1 MSIMENMPFVASDE
15 RVRKFLLPEKIVKTG
30 GNVKNTDAL
39 LRAKPLQIGLNEND
53 LCTLS
58 NDGGENA
65 FLVLDFGREIHGGIR
80 LLNFVS
86 EKTAYPRVRLTFGES
101 LSEAMSAVGQKGA
114 CNDHSVR
121 DFEIPLPSY
130 SDQEWGQTGFRFV
143 KIELCEQDA
152 GISLKSALAVFIYRD
167 LEYKGSFRCSDEKIN
182 KIYDTAAYTC
192 HLNLQHMVWDGIKRD
207 RLVWIGDMHPEMLTV
222 RSVFG
227 PLDIIA
233 KSLDFA
239 RDQAP
244 LPLYMNGMASYSL
257 WWLIIVWDWYFYTGD
272 NDFLKSE
279 GEYARSLLKQ
289 LCGKVGEDGGDCL
302 ESYFLDW
309 PTHQKPISEKSGVR
323 ALLKI
328 ALSKGQ
334 KLCSALGDKELSALC
349 GEKAEALAKLPPEH
363 QNQKQTA
370 AVAAL
375 AGLLSDNEAAKVIK
389 DGGVKGLSSYLL
401 FYTLKELSK
410 TDPEC
415 ALSLLKDY
423 ECRQLDRGATTFFED
438 YDVSWEQNAGDILSL
453 SKNEDIHGDRGDY
466 CYKGFRHS
474 LCHGWASGAVP
485 FLAECVAGIEIA
497 EPGCKKIRI
506 SPKMCGLDFI
516 KVSYPTPLGIL
527 KAEIKRSDDGFS
539 VEYSAPEGMTVEIAR
554 AF

>member
-30 GNVKNTDAL
+30 GNVKNTDAP

-272 NDFLKSE
+272 IDFFKSE

-349 GEKAEALAKLPPEH
+349 GEKAEALGKFSPEH

-527 KAEIKRSDDGFS
+527 KAEIRRSGNGFS
-539 VEYSAPEGMTVEIAR
+539 TEYSTPEGMTVEIV
-554 AF
+554 

>member
-272 NDFLKSE
+272 IDFFKSE

-349 GEKAEALAKLPPEH
+349 GEKAEALGKFSPEH

-527 KAEIKRSDDGFS
+527 KAEIRRSGNGFS
-539 VEYSAPEGMTVEIAR
+539 TEYSTPEGMTVEIV
-554 AF
+554 

>member
-192 HLNLQHMVWDGIKRD
+192 HLNLQYMVWDGIKRD

-272 NDFLKSE
+272 IDFLKSE

-349 GEKAEALAKLPPEH
+349 GEKAEALGKFSPEH

-527 KAEIKRSDDGFS
+527 KAEIRRSGNGFS
-539 VEYSAPEGMTVEIAR
+539 TEYSTPEGMTVEIV
-554 AF
+554 

>member
-239 RDQAP
+239 SDQAP

-272 NDFLKSE
+272 IDFLKSE

-289 LCGKVGEDGGDCL
+289 LCGKVGDDGGDCL

-309 PTHQKPISEKSGVR
+309 PTHQKPIFEKSGVR

-334 KLCSALGDKELSALC
+334 KLCSALGDGELAKLC
-349 GEKAEALAKLPPEH
+349 GKKAEALAKLPPEH

-453 SKNEDIHGDRGDY
+453 SKSEDIHGDRGDY

-516 KVSYPTPLGIL
+516 DVSYPTPLGIL

-539 VEYSAPEGMTVEIAR
+539 VEYSAPEGMTVEIA
-554 AF
+554 

>member
-143 KIELCEQDA
+143 KIELCEQYA

-272 NDFLKSE
+272 IDFLKSE

-289 LCGKVGEDGGDCL
+289 MCGKVGEDGGDCL

-527 KAEIKRSDDGFS
+527 KAEIRRSGNGFS
-539 VEYSAPEGMTVEIAR
+539 TEYSAPEGMTVEIV
-554 AF
+554 

>member
-239 RDQAP
+239 SDQAP

-272 NDFLKSE
+272 IDFLKSE

-334 KLCSALGDKELSALC
+334 KLCSALGDEELAKLC
-349 GEKAEALAKLPPEH
+349 GKKAEALAKLPPEH

-453 SKNEDIHGDRGDY
+453 SKSEDIHGDRGDY

-516 KVSYPTPLGIL
+516 EVSYPTPLGVL
-527 KAEIKRSDDGFS
+527 KAEIRRSGDGFS
-539 VEYSAPEGMTVEIAR
+539 TEYSAPEGMTVEIV
-554 AF
+554 

>member
-272 NDFLKSE
+272 IDFLKSE

-349 GEKAEALAKLPPEH
+349 GEKAEALGKFSPEH

-516 KVSYPTPLGIL
+516 DVSYPTPLGIL

-539 VEYSAPEGMTVEIAR
+539 VEYSAPEGMTVEIA
-554 AF
+554 

>member
-121 DFEIPLPSY
+121 DFEISLPSY

-272 NDFLKSE
+272 IDFLKSE

-349 GEKAEALAKLPPEH
+349 GEKAEALGKFSPEH

-527 KAEIKRSDDGFS
+527 KAEIRRSGNGFS
-539 VEYSAPEGMTVEIAR
+539 TEYSTPEGMTVEIV
-554 AF
+554 

>member
-244 LPLYMNGMASYSL
+244 LPLYMNGMASSSL

-272 NDFLKSE
+272 IDFLKSE

-349 GEKAEALAKLPPEH
+349 GEKAEALGKFSPEH

-527 KAEIKRSDDGFS
+527 KAEIRRSGNGFS
-539 VEYSAPEGMTVEIAR
+539 TEYSTPEGMTVEIV
-554 AF
+554 

>member
-272 NDFLKSE
+272 IDFFKSE

-289 LCGKVGEDGGDCL
+289 MCGKVGEDGGDCL

-375 AGLLSDNEAAKVIK
+375 SGLLSDNEAAKVIK

-516 KVSYPTPLGIL
+516 DVSYPTPLGIL
-527 KAEIKRSDDGFS
+527 KAEIRRSGNGFS
-539 VEYSAPEGMTVEIAR
+539 TEYSAPEGMTVEIV
-554 AF
+554 

>member
-272 NDFLKSE
+272 IDFLKSE

-334 KLCSALGDKELSALC
+334 KLCSALGDEELAKLC
-349 GEKAEALAKLPPEH
+349 GKKAEALAKLSPEH

-527 KAEIKRSDDGFS
+527 KAEIRRSGNGFS
-539 VEYSAPEGMTVEIAR
+539 TEYSAPEGMTVEIV
-554 AF
+554 

>member
-1 MSIMENMPFVASDE
+1 MSIMENMPFVAADE

-239 RDQAP
+239 SDQAP

-272 NDFLKSE
+272 IDFLKSE

-334 KLCSALGDKELSALC
+334 KLCSALGDEELAKLC
-349 GEKAEALAKLPPEH
+349 GKKAEALAKLPPEH

-516 KVSYPTPLGIL
+516 DVSYPTPLGIL

-539 VEYSAPEGMTVEIAR
+539 VEYSAPEGMTVEIA
-554 AF
+554 

>member
-272 NDFLKSE
+272 IDFLKSE

-323 ALLKI
+323 TLLKI

-516 KVSYPTPLGIL
+516 DVSYPTPLGIL
-527 KAEIKRSDDGFS
+527 KAEIKRSGNGFS
-539 VEYSAPEGMTVEIAR
+539 TEYSTPEGMTVEIV
-554 AF
+554 

>member
-272 NDFLKSE
+272 IDFLKSE

-349 GEKAEALAKLPPEH
+349 GEKAEALGKFSPEH

-516 KVSYPTPLGIL
+516 DVSYPTPLGIL
-527 KAEIKRSDDGFS
+527 KAEIRRSGNGFS
-539 VEYSAPEGMTVEIAR
+539 TEYSAPEGMTVEIV
-554 AF
+554 

>member
-222 RSVFG
+222 RLVFG

-272 NDFLKSE
+272 IDFLKSE

-289 LCGKVGEDGGDCL
+289 MCGKVGEDGGDCL

-527 KAEIKRSDDGFS
+527 KAEIRRSGNGFS
-539 VEYSAPEGMTVEIAR
+539 TEYSTPEGMTVEIV
-554 AF
+554 

>member
-207 RLVWIGDMHPEMLTV
+207 RLVWIGEMHPEMLTV

-272 NDFLKSE
+272 IDFLKSE

-527 KAEIKRSDDGFS
+527 KAEIRRSGNGFS
-539 VEYSAPEGMTVEIAR
+539 TEYSAPEGMTVEIV
-554 AF
+554 

>member
-272 NDFLKSE
+272 IDFLKSE
-279 GEYARSLLKQ
+279 GEYAWSLLKQ

-323 ALLKI
+323 TLLKI

-349 GEKAEALAKLPPEH
+349 GEKAEALGKFSPEH

-527 KAEIKRSDDGFS
+527 KAEIRRSGNGFS
-539 VEYSAPEGMTVEIAR
+539 TEYSAPEGMTVEIV
-554 AF
+554 

>member
-272 NDFLKSE
+272 IDFLKSE

-349 GEKAEALAKLPPEH
+349 GEKAEALGKFSPEH

-527 KAEIKRSDDGFS
+527 KAEIRRSGNGFS
-539 VEYSAPEGMTVEIAR
+539 TEYSAPEGMTVEIV
-554 AF
+554 

>member
-227 PLDIIA
+227 PIDIIA

-239 RDQAP
+239 SDQAP

-272 NDFLKSE
+272 IDFLKSE

-334 KLCSALGDKELSALC
+334 KLCSALGDEELAKLC
-349 GEKAEALAKLPPEH
+349 GKKAEALAKLPPEH

-516 KVSYPTPLGIL
+516 DVSYPTPLGIL

-539 VEYSAPEGMTVEIAR
+539 VEYSAPEGMTVEIA
-554 AF
+554 

>member
-39 LRAKPLQIGLNEND
+39 LRAKPLQIGLNESD

-272 NDFLKSE
+272 IDFLKSE

-349 GEKAEALAKLPPEH
+349 GEKAEALGKFSPEH

-438 YDVSWEQNAGDILSL
+438 YDVSWEQNAGDLLSL

-527 KAEIKRSDDGFS
+527 KAEIRRSGNGFS
-539 VEYSAPEGMTVEIAR
+539 TEYSTPEGMTVEIV
-554 AF
+554 

>member
-239 RDQAP
+239 SDQAP

-272 NDFLKSE
+272 IDFLKSE

-334 KLCSALGDKELSALC
+334 KLCSALGDEELAKLC
-349 GEKAEALAKLPPEH
+349 GKKAEALAKLPPEH

-516 KVSYPTPLGIL
+516 DVSYPTPLGIL

-539 VEYSAPEGMTVEIAR
+539 VEYSAPEGMTVEIA
-554 AF
+554 

>member
-239 RDQAP
+239 SDQAP

-272 NDFLKSE
+272 IDFLKSE
-279 GEYARSLLKQ
+279 GEYARSLLEQ

-334 KLCSALGDKELSALC
+334 KLCSALGDEELAKLC
-349 GEKAEALAKLPPEH
+349 GKKAEALAKLPPEH

-516 KVSYPTPLGIL
+516 DVSYPTPLGIL

-539 VEYSAPEGMTVEIAR
+539 VEYSAPEGMTVEIA
-554 AF
+554 

>member
-65 FLVLDFGREIHGGIR
+65 FLVLDFGREFHGGIR

-272 NDFLKSE
+272 IDFLKSE

-289 LCGKVGEDGGDCL
+289 MCGKVGEDGGDCL

-527 KAEIKRSDDGFS
+527 KAEIRRSGNGFS
-539 VEYSAPEGMTVEIAR
+539 TEYSAPEGMTVEIV
-554 AF
+554 

>member
-65 FLVLDFGREIHGGIR
+65 FLVLDFGREFHGGIR

-272 NDFLKSE
+272 IDFLKSE

-527 KAEIKRSDDGFS
+527 KAEIRRSGNGFS
-539 VEYSAPEGMTVEIAR
+539 TEYSAPEGMTVEIV
-554 AF
+554 